1 MKLSNSRLNSF
12 RSCPR
17 KFFYEYICEIEPITE
32 GETEHD
38 RSFGAAIHIGLENLY
53 RGNTMEESLKG
64 FCDAYP
70 VQLNE
75 DDPAKTQENGKKLLG
90 AYWQQY
96 QPKMKAWKI
105 LAIETLDEYEPVE
118 GVTFRVKLDMIAES
132 KDYGGVYGFD
142 FKTTGKKLDYRY
154 WSQFNPNAQI
164 STYFDYIAKKYGA
177 CSGFYIDA
185 MSFGYR
191 KNKYKGEP
199 AGFHYQLDR
208 QLMTQTK
215 DQLDDWRNSEH
226 RWAKLLH
233 ESIEASEYP
242 MNTLSC
248 KFCSYRQICAAGWNW
263 ESDKDLIMSQYQT
276 RSTSEHKKEIE
287 NADGT
292 RVPK

>member
-105 LAIETLDEYEPVE
+105 LANENPD
-118 GVTFRVKLDMIAES
+118 
-132 KDYGGVYGFD
+132 
-142 FKTTGKKLDYRY
+142 KK
-154 WSQFNPNAQI
+154 NTA
-164 STYFDYIAKKYGA
+164 
-177 CSGFYIDA
+177 
-185 MSFGYR
+185 
-191 KNKYKGEP
+191 
-199 AGFHYQLDR
+199 
-208 QLMTQTK
+208 
-215 DQLDDWRNSEH
+215 RNSP
-226 RWAKLLH
+226 
-233 ESIEASEYP
+233 I
-242 MNTLSC
+242 
-248 KFCSYRQICAAGWNW
+248 I
-263 ESDKDLIMSQYQT
+263 KDS
-276 RSTSEHKKEIE
+276 
-287 NADGT
+287 
-292 RVPK
+292 